1 MNQVQRIIKRWE
13 DIVPES
19 QMLTREL
26 KKAEYLYLKCTDEGL
41 RSEIKRNIKDIKGKL
56 KQLESEYEYLSEI
69 LEMVKNRE
77 VAI

>member
-19 QMLTREL
+19 QMLTMEL

-41 RSEIKRNIKDIKGKL
+41 RVEIKKNINDIKGKIR
-56 KQLESEYEYLSEI
+56 QLESEYEYLSELVSMI
-69 LEMVKNRE
+69 SNRE